1 MRLIHIKLPFSTH
14 IDEKQ
19 SLTATRLYLPK
30 MPTKS
35 ACVFFPCVYENR
47 PSFTI
52 FISSS
57 PQVCRI
63 QIEANTPAGYL

>member
-19 SLTATRLYLPK
+19 SLTASRLYLPK

-35 ACVFFPCVYENR
+35 ACVFFRVFLKNDPR
-47 PSFTI
+47 SQ
-52 FISSS
+52 SS
-57 PQVCRI
+57 
-63 QIEANTPAGYL
+63 YLLHFWFVESKLKK